1 MHRIC
6 TKTSLHWFQK
16 FFLKQKNEKLGSAEV
31 LDANTVVS
39 KKVQVSY
46 VLSNACVSQVWFG

>member
-1 MHRIC
+1 MHRIG
-6 TKTSLHWFQK
+6 TKTSLHWFEK

-39 KKVQVSY
+39 KKVHISY
-46 VLSNACVSQVWFG
+46 VLSNAGVRQVWFG

>member
-1 MHRIC
+1 M
-6 TKTSLHWFQK
+6 
-16 FFLKQKNEKLGSAEV
+16 FLKQKNEKLGSAEV
-31 LDANTVVS
+31 LDGNTVVS